1 MTTVVLT
8 RPEAH
13 SQRLARALSL
23 QGFESLVMPLMT
35 VQPIAVS
42 ERSPVPDLTDGAV
55 CIFISANAVQHGLP
69 HIASAIAQRDSTVL
83 IAVGQ
88 QTQSALQAAGFAA
101 MTPDQADTE
110 GLLALPALSAGS
122 LEQALIVKGEGG
134 RALLASEL
142 RRRGVA
148 VNEWSCYRRCWPSI
162 DLSPLLD
169 AGRQWIFQASSG
181 EILSRLVALI
191 SEASRL
197 DLLQHPVIVPSKR
210 IARLATELGW
220 HTVLCSDNASD
231 EAVIATLHQ
240 QLTYETTP

>member
-13 SQRLARALSL
+13 SQRLALALSR
-23 QGFESLVMPLMT
+23 QGFESLVLPLMT
-35 VQPIAVS
+35 VQPIPVS
-42 ERSPVPDLTDGAV
+42 ERSPVPDLTAGVV
-55 CIFISANAVQHGLP
+55 CIFISANAVQYGLP
-69 HIASAIAQRDSTVL
+69 HIASALVQRETAML

-101 MTPDQADTE
+101 ITPEQADTE
-110 GLLALPALSAGS
+110 GLLALPALSSGA

-148 VNEWSCYRRCWPSI
+148 VTEWSCYRRCWPPV
-162 DLSPLLD
+162 DLSPLSD
-169 AGRQWIFQASSG
+169 AGRKWIFQASSG

-210 IARLATELGW
+210 IAALATELGW
-220 HTVLCSDNASD
+220 QSALCSDNASD
-231 EAVIATLHQ
+231 DAVIATLHQ
-240 QLTYETTP
+240 QLTHETTP

>member
-13 SQRLARALSL
+13 SQRLALALSRH
-23 QGFESLVMPLMT
+23 GYASLVMPLMT
-35 VQPIAVS
+35 VQPIADS
-42 ERSPVPDLTDGAV
+42 ERSPVPDLTEGAV

-69 HIASAIAQRDSTVL
+69 HIASALAQRASAVL

-88 QTQSALQAAGFAA
+88 QTQSALQAAGFPAI
-101 MTPDQADTE
+101 TPDQADTE
-110 GLLALPALSAGS
+110 GLLALPALSAGA

-162 DLSPLLD
+162 DLSPLSD

>member
-1 MTTVVLT
+1 MRTVVLT

-13 SQRLARALSL
+13 SQRLARALSR

-35 VQPIAVS
+35 VQPIADS
-42 ERSPVPDLTDGAV
+42 ERLPVPDLTEGAV
-55 CIFISANAVQHGLP
+55 CIFISANAVQCGLP
-69 HIASAIAQRDSTVL
+69 HIASDLSQRESSVL

-88 QTQSALQAAGFAA
+88 QTQLALQAAGFEAIA
-101 MTPDQADTE
+101 PDQADTE
-110 GLLALPALSAGS
+110 GLLALPALSAGA

-148 VNEWSCYRRCWPSI
+148 VNEWSCYRRCWPSV
-162 DLSPLLD
+162 DLSPLSA
-169 AGRQWIFQASSG
+169 AGRQWVFQASSG
-181 EILSRLVALI
+181 EILSRLVVLI
-191 SEASRL
+191 NEASRL

-210 IARLATELGW
+210 IAALATELGW

-231 EAVIATLHQ
+231 EAVIASLHQ
-240 QLTYETTP
+240 QLTHETSP

>member
-13 SQRLARALSL
+13 SQRLALALSR

-35 VQPIAVS
+35 VEPIPVS
-42 ERSPVPDLTDGAV
+42 EHSPVPDLTEGVV
-55 CIFISANAVQHGLP
+55 CIFISANAVQYGLP
-69 HIASAIAQRDSTVL
+69 HVASALVQRDAVL

-88 QTQSALQAAGFAA
+88 QTQSALQTAGFAA
-101 MTPDQADTE
+101 ITPEQADTE
-110 GLLALPALSAGS
+110 GLLALPALSSGA

-148 VNEWSCYRRCWPSI
+148 VTEWSCYRRCWPSV
-162 DLSPLLD
+162 DLSPLSD
-169 AGRQWIFQASSG
+169 VGRKWIFQASSG
-181 EILSRLVALI
+181 ETLSRLVALI

-210 IARLATELGW
+210 IAALATELGW
-220 HTVLCSDNASD
+220 QSALCSDNASD

-240 QLTYETTP
+240 QLTHETTP

>member
-13 SQRLARALSL
+13 SQRLARALSR

-35 VQPIAVS
+35 VQPIADS
-42 ERSPVPDLTDGAV
+42 ERSPVPDLTEGAV
-55 CIFISANAVQHGLP
+55 CIFISANAVQYGLP
-69 HIASAIAQRDSTVL
+69 YIASALSQRESSVL

-88 QTQSALQAAGFAA
+88 QTQLALQAAGFAA
-101 MTPDQADTE
+101 IAPDQADTE
-110 GLLALPALSAGS
+110 GLLALPALSAGA

-148 VNEWSCYRRCWPSI
+148 VNEWSCYRRCWPSV
-162 DLSPLLD
+162 DLSPLS
-169 AGRQWIFQASSG
+169 AGGHWVFQASSG
-181 EILSRLVALI
+181 EILSRLVVLI

-210 IARLATELGW
+210 IAVLATELGW

-231 EAVIATLHQ
+231 EAVIASLHQ
-240 QLTYETTP
+240 QLTHETSP

>member
-35 VQPIAVS
+35 VQTIAVS

-88 QTQSALQAAGFAA
+88 
-101 MTPDQADTE
+101 
-110 GLLALPALSAGS
+110 
-122 LEQALIVKGEGG
+122 
-134 RALLASEL
+134 
-142 RRRGVA
+142 
-148 VNEWSCYRRCWPSI
+148 
-162 DLSPLLD
+162 
-169 AGRQWIFQASSG
+169 
-181 EILSRLVALI
+181 
-191 SEASRL
+191 
-197 DLLQHPVIVPSKR
+197 
-210 IARLATELGW
+210 
-220 HTVLCSDNASD
+220 
-231 EAVIATLHQ
+231 
-240 QLTYETTP
+240 